1 MKPTAPPLSLPDDA
15 PESSIQSEVARV
27 CDTRS
32 REERR
37 TVSHAAAERPTIPAP
52 PSPETLKAATPC
64 PPAREENHL
73 DTIPS
78 PPPSTTRKRDEGE
91 ADEPAV
97 SPIPGAPRVPNLHS
111 M

>member
-15 PESSIQSEVARV
+15 APESSIQSEIARV
-27 CDTRS
+27 CETKARD
-32 REERR
+32 ERI
-37 TVSHAAAERPTIPAP
+37 TIPAP

-73 DTIPS
+73 DTIPA
-78 PPPSTTRKRDEGE
+78 PPPSSVRKRDESDAAVE
-91 ADEPAV
+91 EPPV
-97 SPIPGAPRVPNLHS
+97 STIPGAPRVPDVHS